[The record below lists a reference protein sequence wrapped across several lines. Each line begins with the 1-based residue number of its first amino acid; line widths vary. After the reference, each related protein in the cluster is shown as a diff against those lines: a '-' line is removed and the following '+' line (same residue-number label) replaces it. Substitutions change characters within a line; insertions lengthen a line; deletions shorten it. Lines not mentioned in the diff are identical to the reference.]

1 MRISTWQTEESQ
13 STMNYGKKVLEC
25 SCRRHEEATE
35 MAMACVCLSVC
46 LSTFMLMTRQWG
58 RTIRLPLILA
68 LLLLL
73 RRVVVTSD
81 RWRVQQRCE
90 AVLHQLL
97 ACPPHH
103 WHTSISAAAAV
114 TLSPAAYSWAVLT
127 VFLFFCLR
135 HHHRLTTTTTTTT
148 TTRCLCCL
156 QPRSVCHSPPSH
168 HQSHCL
174 HRRNP

>member
-1 MRISTWQTEESQ
+1 MKRRRKWQWP
-13 STMNYGKKVLEC
+13 
-25 SCRRHEEATE
+25 
-35 MAMACVCLSVC
+35 VCLSVC

-73 RRVVVTSD
+73 LRRVVLTSD

-114 TLSPAAYSWAVLT
+114 TLPPAAYSWAVLT
-127 VFLFFCLR
+127 VFCFSACVIIIVWQR
-135 HHHRLTTTTTTTT
+135 RRRRRDACVVGSREASV
-148 TTRCLCCL
+148 TR
-156 QPRSVCHSPPSH
+156 
-168 HQSHCL
+168 L
-174 HRRNP
+174 HRIISLIVFTVETRSGQQKTRPV